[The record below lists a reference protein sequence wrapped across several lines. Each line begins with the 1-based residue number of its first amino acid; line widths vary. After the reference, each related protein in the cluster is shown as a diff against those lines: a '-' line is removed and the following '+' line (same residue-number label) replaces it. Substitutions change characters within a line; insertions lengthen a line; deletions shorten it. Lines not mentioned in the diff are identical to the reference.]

1 MPGCCRKK
9 KTSGSGPAFFVTIKE
24 VPAMANVK
32 TSLHKR
38 TLKQDLKRTWMLY
51 LFLLPSLIYLVI
63 FNYAPMYGV
72 QIAFRNYNAL
82 DGVWGSPWVG
92 LTHMIKFVESYQFWD
107 LLKNT
112 LILSVYSLVAG
123 FPIPII
129 FALLLH
135 NLTFKGYRKFSQMVT
150 YAPHFIST
158 VVFCG
163 MIWVFLSNDGII
175 NQLFKMVGL
184 QAVGFMS
191 NPGSFKHI
199 YVWSGVLQS
208 MGFNTIIY
216 ISVLTAVSPEL
227 HEAATVDGA
236 TKFQRICYID
246 LPHLLPT
253 MVILLILNMGQLM
266 NVGFEKAFL
275 LQNDINLQASEIIS
289 TYVYKIGI
297 QGAQFSYSA
306 AIGLFNN
313 VINFILIIAV
323 NKISAK
329 LTKVSLW

>member
-1 MPGCCRKK
+1 MAKA
-9 KTSGSGPAFFVTIKE
+9 KTT
-24 VPAMANVK
+24 
-32 TSLHKR
+32 LHKR
-38 TLKQDLKRTWMLY
+38 TLLQDIKRTWMLY
-51 LFLLPSLIYLVI
+51 LFLLPAFIYLII
-63 FNYAPMYGV
+63 FNYAPMYGI

-82 DGVWGSPWVG
+82 DGVWGSTWVG
-92 LTHMIKFVESYQFWD
+92 LEHINKFIHSYQFMD

-129 FALLLH
+129 FAILLH
-135 NLTFKGYRKFSQMVT
+135 NLKSTPYRKFSQMVT

-163 MIWVFLSNDGII
+163 MVWVFMGNDGIM
-175 NQLFKMVGL
+175 NQLLKIMGFNP
-184 QAVGFMS
+184 VGFMS
-191 NPGSFKHI
+191 NASYFKHI

-216 ISVLTAVSPEL
+216 ISVLTSVSPEL

-236 TKFQRICYID
+236 TKLQRILYID
-246 LPHLLPT
+246 LPHLIPT
-253 MVILLILNMGQLM
+253 MVILLILNMGQIM

-275 LQNDINLQASEIIS
+275 LQNDINLSASEIIS

-313 VINFILIIAV
+313 IINFILIIAV

>member
-1 MPGCCRKK
+1 M
-9 KTSGSGPAFFVTIKE
+9 
-24 VPAMANVK
+24 
-32 TSLHKR
+32 KR
-38 TLKQDLKRTWMLY
+38 TKPAARRSWRQDFRRTWMLY
-51 LFLLPSLIYLVI
+51 LFLLPAFIYLVI

-82 DGVWGSPWVG
+82 DGVWGSAWVG
-92 LTHMIKFVESYQFWD
+92 MTHFVKFVQSYQFWD
-107 LLKNT
+107 LLRNT
-112 LILSVYSLVAG
+112 LVISIYSLIAG
-123 FPIPII
+123 FPMPII
-129 FALLLH
+129 FALLL
-135 NLTFKGYRKFSQMVT
+135 NNVTSKRYRKFSQMVT

-163 MIWVFLSNDGII
+163 MIWVFLGSDGII
-175 NQLFKMVGL
+175 NQIIMMLGGN
-184 QAVGFMS
+184 AVGFMS
-191 NPGSFKHI
+191 TPSLFKHI

-208 MGFNTIIY
+208 MGFSSIIY

-227 HEAATVDGA
+227 HEAAIMDGA
-236 TKFQRICYID
+236 TKFQRMIYID
-246 LPHLLPT
+246 LPHLVPT
-253 MVILLILNMGQLM
+253 MVILLIMNMGQIM

-275 LQNDINLQASEIIS
+275 LQNDVNLTASEIIS

-313 VINFILIIAV
+313 IINFILIVSV

-329 LTKVSLW
+329 LTKISLW

>member
-1 MPGCCRKK
+1 MPKISTG
-9 KTSGSGPAFFVTIKE
+9 V
-24 VPAMANVK
+24 
-32 TSLHKR
+32 HKR
-38 TLKQDLKRTWMLY
+38 SLKQDMERTWMLY
-51 LFLLPSLIYLVI
+51 LFLLPSLIYLLI

-72 QIAFRNYNAL
+72 QIAFRNYSAL
-82 DGVWGSPWVG
+82 EGVWGSAWVG
-92 LTHMIKFVESYQFWD
+92 LEHFNKFVSSYQFWD
-107 LLKNT
+107 LLRNT
-112 LILSVYSLVAG
+112 LVLSVYSLAAG
-123 FPIPII
+123 FPIPVI

-135 NLTFKGYRKFSQMVT
+135 NLPFKGYRKFSQMVT

-175 NQLFKMVGL
+175 NQLLKLIGL
-184 QAVGFMS
+184 KTVGFMS
-191 NPGSFKHI
+191 NPGCFKHI

-236 TKFQRICYID
+236 TKFQRLLYID
-246 LPHLLPT
+246 LPHLVPT

-275 LQNDINLQASEIIS
+275 LQNDINLQSSEIIS

-313 VINFILIIAV
+313 IINFMLILAV
-323 NKISAK
+323 NKLSAK
-329 LTKVSLW
+329 LTRVSLW

>member
-1 MPGCCRKK
+1 MS
-9 KTSGSGPAFFVTIKE
+9 SGSGPAFFVTSKE
-24 VPAMANVK
+24 VPAVAKVK
-32 TSLHKR
+32 TTLHKR

-51 LFLLPSLIYLVI
+51 LFLLPSLIYLII

-92 LTHMIKFVESYQFWD
+92 LTHIIKFVESYQFWD

-184 QAVGFMS
+184 KAVGFMS

>member
-1 MPGCCRKK
+1 MAKVR
-9 KTSGSGPAFFVTIKE
+9 SY
-24 VPAMANVK
+24 VP
-32 TSLHKR
+32 KR

-51 LFLLPSLIYLVI
+51 LFLLPAAVYLLI
-63 FNYAPMYGV
+63 FNYLPMYGV
-72 QIAFRNYNAL
+72 QIAFRNYNAI
-82 DGVWGSPWVG
+82 DGVWGSTWVG
-92 LTHMIKFVESYQFWD
+92 LDHLKKFVESYQFWS

-112 LILSVYSLVAG
+112 LVLSVYSLAAG
-123 FPIPII
+123 FPIPIL

-135 NLTFKGYRKFSQMVT
+135 NLTSKRYRKFSQMVT

-163 MIWVFLSNDGII
+163 MIWVFMGSDGIL
-175 NQLFKMVGL
+175 NQLLQMIGL
-184 QAVGFMS
+184 EPAGFMS
-191 NPGSFKHI
+191 NPSYFKHI
-199 YVWSGVLQS
+199 YVWSGVIQS

-216 ISVLTAVSPEL
+216 ISVLTSVSPEL

-236 TKFQRICYID
+236 TKLQRILYID
-246 LPHLLPT
+246 LPHLVPT
-253 MVILLILNMGQLM
+253 MLILLIMNMGQIM

-275 LQNDINLQASEIIS
+275 LQNDINLSASEIIS

-313 VINFILIIAV
+313 IINFILIIAV

-329 LTKVSLW
+329 LTNISLW

>member
-1 MPGCCRKK
+1 MAKVR
-9 KTSGSGPAFFVTIKE
+9 SY
-24 VPAMANVK
+24 VP
-32 TSLHKR
+32 KR

-51 LFLLPSLIYLVI
+51 LFLLPAAVYLLV
-63 FNYAPMYGV
+63 FNYLPMYGV
-72 QIAFRNYNAL
+72 QIAFRNYNAI
-82 DGVWGSPWVG
+82 DGVLGSAWVG
-92 LTHMIKFVESYQFWD
+92 LDHLRKFVESYQFWT

-112 LILSVYSLVAG
+112 LVLSVYSLAAG
-123 FPIPII
+123 FPIPIV

-135 NLTFKGYRKFSQMVT
+135 NLVSKRYRKFSQMVT

-163 MIWVFLSNDGII
+163 MIWVFLGSDGII
-175 NQLFKMVGL
+175 NQLLQIIGL
-184 QAVGFMS
+184 EPAGFMS
-191 NPGSFKHI
+191 NPSHFKHI
-199 YVWSGVLQS
+199 YVWSGVIQS

-236 TKFQRICYID
+236 TKLQRILYID
-246 LPHLLPT
+246 LPHLVPT
-253 MVILLILNMGQLM
+253 MLILLIMNMGQIM
-266 NVGFEKAFL
+266 NIGFEKAFL
-275 LQNDINLQASEIIS
+275 LQNDINLSASEIIS

-313 VINFILIIAV
+313 IINFILIITV

-329 LTKVSLW
+329 LTNISLW